1 MAGFRTTVCEQPTP
15 QGHGR
20 VILADPRG
28 FCAGVDRAIQT
39 VQTILDADNPHQDQG
54 LPPVYVRRQ
63 IVHNRH
69 VVEDLSRRG
78 AVFVDELDQIPDQ
91 AVRAGVPVV
100 FSAHGIAPSVVKE
113 AQRRGMR
120 VVDASCPLVS
130 KVHREVQRFV
140 RDGYSIIYI
149 GHRGHDEAVGVMGEA
164 PDRVHLVEH
173 EADIEALDFG
183 PETPLVMLTQTTL
196 SLDETADLAA
206 ALRRR
211 FPWVEEPPGSD
222 ICYAT
227 QNRQQAVKLVA
238 GQAECMVVVGS
249 ANSSNSVRLVEV
261 ARQALDARFP
271 GQGEQRAHRVDD
283 AGELDPTWLQGMDSV
298 GLTSGASVPENL
310 VQGVLE
316 TLAARG
322 FTQVTRARAVDEH
335 MHFVLPAAL
344 RPARASRKVPQP
356 QG

>member
-1 MAGFRTTVCEQPTP
+1 MSGFRATMCGQPTP
-15 QGHGR
+15 QGQGR

-39 VQTILDADNPHQDQG
+39 VQTILDADNPHQG

-69 VVEDLSRRG
+69 VVEDLSQRG

-164 PDRVHLVEH
+164 PGRVHLVEH
-173 EADIEALDFG
+173 EADIDALDFG
-183 PETPLVMLTQTTL
+183 PDTPLVMLTQTTL

-206 ALRRR
+206 AMRRR
-211 FPWVEEPPGSD
+211 FPWIEEPPGSD

-238 GQAECMVVVGS
+238 SQADCMIVVGS

-261 ARQALDARFP
+261 ARQALNERFP

-283 AGELDPTWLQGMDSV
+283 AGELDPVWLQGMDSV
-298 GLTSGASVPENL
+298 GLTSGASVPEDL

-316 TLAARG
+316 TLASRG
-322 FTQVTRARAVDEH
+322 FIQVTRARAVDEH

-344 RPARASRKVPQP
+344 RSARSSRKLPQP